1 MAAPIPVDF
10 QSIAA
15 VVGDVRVYL
24 GRLAPAFSLFYFFD
38 ARNFTSAE
46 NKNTSSVVERLGSQ
60 RV

>member
-15 VVGDVRVYL
+15 VVGDVRVHL
-24 GRLAPAFSLFYFFD
+24 VRLDPAFSLFYFFD

-46 NKNTSSVVERLGSQ
+46 NKNTSSEVERLVNQ
-60 RV
+60 KV